1 MAKKLLLCSFYVLLS
16 FILHAQNAKF
26 TTEDDAFFE
35 SQMPYFQQWLN
46 EHKVGEMIKADR
58 LITDINE
65 GIVTVYLKLNYQ
77 TADSATAAYS
87 KLKIKFA
94 EKNKQSF
101 EQVLFYKAAQLMEV
115 NAKQLNVEI
124 ADKVECR
131 RVKIAFANDSVR
143 VKDVVCRAISQKIDI
158 RDFTLK
164 NLFVF
169 TNNVKTA
176 NNTQSEA
183 VIQQNTL
190 KKIREES
197 QKYFGNRKKGVFNFL
212 DMKNGLLRF
221 EVSDIKQ
228 EILRDG
234 SLFDRYEM
242 ITFSISCQKINTD
255 TRISFVIDA
264 KSGASFPW
272 KPRSSA
278 FVPVDAT
285 KEGRYQMEK
294 YAYLFGAMIEQ
305 WLSK

>member
-87 KLKIKFA
+87 RLKIKFA

-115 NAKQLNVEI
+115 SAKQLNVEI

>member
-1 MAKKLLLCSFYVLLS
+1 
-16 FILHAQNAKF
+16 
-26 TTEDDAFFE
+26 
-35 SQMPYFQQWLN
+35 
-46 EHKVGEMIKADR
+46 
-58 LITDINE
+58 
-65 GIVTVYLKLNYQ
+65 
-77 TADSATAAYS
+77 
-87 KLKIKFA
+87 
-94 EKNKQSF
+94 
-101 EQVLFYKAAQLMEV
+101 MEV
-115 NAKQLNVEI
+115 SAKQLNVEI